1 MNINLQSAH
10 FHTQPDSDDR
20 AEVCPDISLCFV
32 IFTIKE
38 NELNVLCKEPSGEQP
53 TLPGGR
59 VFADQGI
66 RKSAK
71 TCLKDLV
78 DTAEVFHEQLQT
90 FGGSGLKPL
99 TVAYYALLPTA
110 VDANEPSAQN
120 DFCWRSMA
128 KLPKFRAEEHS
139 LIDFAIRILR
149 QRASC
154 EPVVFELLPVKF
166 TLLQFQQVYETIF
179 NVHMAKS
186 NFRRRV
192 AKMKY
197 VVPSQEWQEKVA
209 HRAARLYEFN
219 ASIYREISCKEFS
232 DVF

>member
-1 MNINLQSAH
+1 MNINRQSAH
-10 FHTQPDSDDR
+10 FHAQPDSDDR

-32 IFTIKE
+32 IFTLKE
-38 NELNVLCKEPSGEQP
+38 NQLNVLCKEPPGEQP
-53 TLPGGR
+53 TLPSGR

-78 DTAEVFHEQLQT
+78 DADEVFHEQLQT

-99 TVAYYALLPTA
+99 TVAYYALLPTEM
-110 VDANEPSAQN
+110 DAHELSAQKG
-120 DFCWRSMA
+120 FCWRSMA
-128 KLPKFRAEEHS
+128 KLPKFRAEELS

-154 EPVVFELLPVKF
+154 EPVVFQLLPAKF

-186 NFRRRV
+186 NFRRKV

-209 HRAARLYEFN
+209 HRAARLYKFDKN
-219 ASIYREISCKEFS
+219 DYLDMCKNGIPQSF
-232 DVF
+232 